1 MPVSAYARRCLI
13 TLLLVAISAP
23 LVFYGAWQS
32 MRMGPNSPVDWVP
45 KNFPARL
52 DYDSF
57 QQAFEAGD
65 LAVVGWPGCTV
76 DDERLEQFATALQAS
91 PQAADK
97 QGQPHFERV
106 LTGYHSLRLLM
117 DEPLNVP
124 RDEAL
129 RRLRGSLVGQD
140 GESTCAVVVFTRA
153 GADDRARAIE
163 LIRRVL
169 EAECGIARDDQHLA
183 GPIVDGHYVDVAS
196 SQSLRWFGPPS
207 ALIILLMTWWMLKSL
222 RVALGVFVLALYCEI
237 LTLALVHFCGEK
249 LSAIL
254 IVMPPL
260 VLALAVAGGIHLV
273 NYYFD
278 ALAEGEGPG
287 VSRRALAIGWL
298 PCTLSAGTTAIG
310 LASLVANDIAT
321 IRSFGAFAAAGVTA
335 TLVLLLI
342 CIPGAFDLRLL
353 PIHGSRHTCENH
365 LAGETTSAAVLNWL
379 NRIVDRYHTPIAVV
393 AILSMVAAG
402 WGLPRLQTSV
412 KIRTLFS
419 PQSRILR
426 DYAWLE
432 EHVAPLVPIEVV
444 VRFDGDCPLSFRQ
457 RMELVGE
464 VQRELAN
471 VDTVQ
476 GTTSAATFEPAMPL
490 SSSIGDTARRAAIY
504 RVLETNRQQFVDLKY
519 LNETGGAQQWRV
531 TARVSALNNVDYGHF
546 LDDVRRKVEPLLARE
561 RAGGAR
567 GVSAVYTG
575 IMPLVHEIQ
584 RKLMSGLFWSFLSA
598 LALITVVTM
607 IVQRGV
613 LTGLVVM
620 IPNVFP
626 MTLMFGLLGWWQ
638 VPIDIGSVMTASV
651 ALGMSIDGTLH
662 FLTFFRRGLD
672 QGHSL
677 RTAVH
682 DAYERCAA
690 AMTESSLIC
699 GVGMLVFTFS
709 SFVPSSRFAWMVF
722 ALLALALVGDLI
734 LLPALLL
741 GPFGKLYCRR
751 RVAEGGCP

>member
-13 TLLLVAISAP
+13 TLLLVVVSAP
-23 LVFYGAWQS
+23 LVLYGAWRS
-32 MRMGPNSPVDWVP
+32 TRMGPNSPVDWVP
-45 KNFPARL
+45 EDFPARL
-52 DYDSF
+52 RYDLF
-57 QQAFEAGD
+57 QRAFEAGD
-65 LAVVGWPGCTV
+65 LAIVGWPGCTV
-76 DDERLEQFATALQAS
+76 DDQRLEKFAAALQAS
-91 PQAADK
+91 PPAADS

-124 RDEAL
+124 RAEAL
-129 RRLRGSLVGQD
+129 RRLQGSLVSRD
-140 GESTCAVVVFTRA
+140 GENTFAVVVFTRA
-153 GADDRARAIE
+153 GADDRARAIG
-163 LIRRVL
+163 LIHSIL
-169 EAECGIARDDQHLA
+169 ENECGISREDQHLA
-183 GPIVDGHYVDVAS
+183 GPIVDGHYVDMAS
-196 SQSLRWFGPPS
+196 SQSLNWFAPPS

-222 RVALGVFVLALYCEI
+222 RVALGVFVLALYCEV
-237 LTLALVHFCGEK
+237 LTLAFVHFCGQQ

-278 ALAEGEGPG
+278 ALAEGEGAD
-287 VSRRALAIGWL
+287 VSHRALAIGWM
-298 PCTLSAGTTAIG
+298 PCALSAGTTAIG

-321 IRSFGAFAAAGVTA
+321 IRTFGAFAAAGVTA
-335 TLVLLLI
+335 TLFLLLI
-342 CIPGAFDLRLL
+342 CIPGGFDLGLL

-365 LAGETTSAAVLNWL
+365 LAGETLSAAVLNWL
-379 NRIVDRYHTPIAVV
+379 NRIVDRYHTAIVV
-393 AILSMVAAG
+393 AAILLMVGTG
-402 WGLPRLQTSV
+402 WGLPWLQTSV

-432 EHVAPLVPIEVV
+432 EHVAPLVPIEIVV
-444 VRFDGDCPLSFRQ
+444 QFEHDCSLSFRQ
-457 RMELVGE
+457 RMELVGD
-464 VQRELAN
+464 VQRELGK
-471 VDTVQ
+471 VESVQ
-476 GTTSAATFEPAMPL
+476 GTMSALTFAPDMPL
-490 SSSIGDTARRAAIY
+490 SSSLRDTARRAAIF
-504 RVLETNRQQFVDLKY
+504 RALQTNRQYLIDLKY
-519 LNETGGAQQWRV
+519 LNETAGVQQWRV
-531 TARVSALNNVDYGHF
+531 TARVSALNDMDYGHF
-546 LDDVRRKVEPLLARE
+546 LADLQRKVDPLLAR
-561 RAGGAR
+561 GGTR

-598 LALITVVTM
+598 LVLITVVTM

-626 MTLMFGLLGWWQ
+626 MTLLFGLLGWWQ
-638 VPIDIGSVMTASV
+638 APIDIGSVMTASV

-690 AMTESSLIC
+690 AMTESTLIC
-699 GVGMLVFTFS
+699 GVGMLVFAFS

-722 ALLALALVGDLI
+722 ALLALALFGDLV

-741 GPFGKLYCRR
+741 GPLGKLFRR
-751 RVAEGGCP
+751 RSRF